1 MSLDAVMRS
10 IHFLGVITWVGGM
23 MFQLI
28 ALHPFLKV
36 QELPQRLP
44 LLFPV
49 IRRFLMMTWSSITLL
64 LISGSDMLIR
74 VFVEQN
80 VSVVS
85 RLGMLLLFKLML
97 VGLMLILFGYLFF
110 GYFFDFRI
118 HYRALLRKPE
128 PKEAEAHYQAIE
140 DMLPAMRNLTL
151 ANLILGL
158 VVVLVIEMAQYGG

>member
-1 MSLDAVMRS
+1 MSLDVVMRS

-28 ALHPFLKV
+28 ALQPFLKV

-128 PKEAEAHYQAIE
+128 PKEAEAHYRAIE

-151 ANLILGL
+151 ANLVLGL
-158 VVVLVIEMAQYGG
+158 VVVLVIEMAKYGG